1 MNAPITE
8 RRISAG
14 SPSLRGNERQYVNDV
29 LQRDWLTMGYYV
41 KEFEAAFAAYI
52 GVKHA
57 ISVSNGTAALHLAL
71 LAAGIGAGDEVITPA
86 TTFIATANA
95 VTYCGAKAVIA
106 DVDPDTWCI
115 NPREVEKAI
124 TKRTRAILPVHLY
137 GSPCD
142 MGALMVLAIN
152 YGLKVIEDAAEAIGA
167 ELTGNR
173 VGSMGDL
180 GCFSFYGNKTITTG
194 EGGMITTDDD
204 ALAQKIRLL
213 RGQGQ
218 VPGLRYVHDRVG
230 YNYRMTDL
238 QAAVGL
244 AQLEQIDDILT
255 RRRAVIEAYREACDE
270 THWVSQQAPL
280 YSVHGAWAFALLLP
294 DGCNATFVAERL
306 EQRGIETRP
315 VFPPIHTQLPYL
327 TNQRL
332 PVAERIAERGLVLPT
347 HSELTPA
354 DARYVIDVLKEV
366 IGG

>member
-14 SPSLRGNERQYVNDV
+14 SPSLHGNELKYVNDV
-29 LQRDWLTMGYYV
+29 LDRGWLTLGRYV
-41 KEFEAAFAAYI
+41 TAFETAFAAYI

-57 ISVSNGTAALHLAL
+57 ITVSSGTAALHLAL
-71 LAAGIGAGDEVITPA
+71 LAAGIGAGDEVIIPA

-95 VTYCGAKAVIA
+95 VTYCGATPVIV
-106 DVDPDTWCI
+106 DVDPDTWCMGVKAME
-115 NPREVEKAI
+115 RAI
-124 TKRTRAILPVHLY
+124 TPRTRAVIPVHLY
-137 GSPCD
+137 GVP
-142 MGALMVLAIN
+142 ARIRAIDGIAKRC
-152 YGLKVIEDAAEAIGA
+152 GLKVIEDAAEALGA
-167 ELTGNR
+167 EYHGYK

-204 ALAQKIRLL
+204 VLAQKIRLL

-230 YNYRMTDL
+230 YNYRLTDL

-244 AQLEQIDDILT
+244 AQLEQIDGILA
-255 RRRAVIEAYREACDE
+255 RRRAVIEAYREACDQ
-270 THWVSQQAPL
+270 THWVSQLTPIYAE
-280 YSVHGAWAFALLLP
+280 HGAWAFAVLLP
-294 DGCNATFVAERL
+294 DGCDATIVAERL

-347 HSELTPA
+347 HAEMTPA

-366 IGG
+366 VNG

>member
-1 MNAPITE
+1 MIAPITE
-8 RRISAG
+8 RHISAG
-14 SPSLRGNERQYVNDV
+14 SPSLHGKEREYVIDV

-41 KEFEAAFAAYI
+41 KAFETAFAAYI

-57 ISVSNGTAALHLAL
+57 LAVSNGTAALHLAL
-71 LAAGIGAGDEVITPA
+71 LAAGIGAGDEVIIPA

-95 VTYCGAKAVIA
+95 VTYCGAKAVIV
-106 DVDPDTWCI
+106 DVDPDTWCMGI
-115 NPREVEKAI
+115 KAMERAI
-124 TKRTRAILPVHLY
+124 TPRTRAVIPVHLY
-137 GSPCD
+137 GVPAGKYTISSIAKD
-142 MGALMVLAIN
+142 
-152 YGLKVIEDAAEAIGA
+152 YGLKVIEDAAEALGA
-167 ELTGNR
+167 EYRGYK

-204 ALAQKIRLL
+204 VLAQKIRLL

-218 VPGLRYVHDRVG
+218 VPGLRYIHDRVG

-244 AQLEQIDDILT
+244 AQLEQIDGILA
-255 RRRAVIEAYREACDE
+255 RRRAVIEAYREACDQ
-270 THWVSQQAPL
+270 TQWVSQQAPP
-280 YSVHGAWAFALLLP
+280 YSVHGAWAFAVLLP
-294 DGCNATFVAERL
+294 DGCDATIVAERL

-327 TNQRL
+327 SNQRL

-347 HSELTPA
+347 HSELTPD

-366 IGG
+366 IDG